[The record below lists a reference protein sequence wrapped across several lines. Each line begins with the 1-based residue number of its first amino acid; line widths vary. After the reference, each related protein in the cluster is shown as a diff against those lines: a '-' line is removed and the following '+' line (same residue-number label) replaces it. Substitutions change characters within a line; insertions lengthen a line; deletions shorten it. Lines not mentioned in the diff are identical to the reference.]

1 MSRAG
6 SLRGYVLVR
15 IALMIPMVWVL
26 LTVVFLMMRVA
37 PGDPIS
43 ATLGG
48 KLSPEELAERQEALG
63 FDRPLIVQYFEYLWD
78 AVRLQF
84 GTTITDGQTIGSIVV
99 ENGGATLTLTVAA
112 LIFALVVGL
121 PLGLIAGRY
130 RETIPDAFIRIFA
143 ILGYAAP
150 PFFVG
155 LLAQLLFAKNLD
167 WLPASRQASAI
178 VQAQAETVT
187 HILIVDLAI
196 MGDWSGVWDVCL
208 HLILPAVTLGLLVM
222 GVFIRLVRVNVGQAL
237 GGDYVEAARARGVP
251 ERRVVSRH
259 AFRNALVPVITV
271 MGLQVALLLGGAVL
285 TEQTFSWPGLGSRLL
300 QYLNNRDYIGV
311 QGLVTVFAL
320 VVVVISLLI
329 DLINA
334 LIDPRVRY

>member
-48 KLSPEELAERQEALG
+48 KLSPAELAERQEALG
-63 FDRPLIVQYFEYLWD
+63 FDRPLLVQYFEYLWD

-112 LIFALVVGL
+112 LIFALVIGL

-130 RETIPDAFIRIFA
+130 RETIPDASS
-143 ILGYAAP
+143 
-150 PFFVG
+150 
-155 LLAQLLFAKNLD
+155 
-167 WLPASRQASAI
+167 ASSRSWATPRRRSSSACWRSCCSPR
-178 VQAQAETVT
+178 TWT
-187 HILIVDLAI
+187 
-196 MGDWSGVWDVCL
+196 GCR
-208 HLILPAVTLGLLVM
+208 P
-222 GVFIRLVRVNVGQAL
+222 
-237 GGDYVEAARARGVP
+237 RAR
-251 ERRVVSRH
+251 RRRSCRPK
-259 AFRNALVPVITV
+259 R
-271 MGLQVALLLGGAVL
+271 
-285 TEQTFSWPGLGSRLL
+285 R
-300 QYLNNRDYIGV
+300 R
-311 QGLVTVFAL
+311 
-320 VVVVISLLI
+320 
-329 DLINA
+329 
-334 LIDPRVRY
+334 